1 MKSWL
6 REPIMALG
14 ICCSFSLTWRAPNH
28 QQTSNRKSLRI
39 DTGMYSRQ
47 KRHVGLASMTPDTRF
62 CKKKHYDQFQ
72 TSDPSWWLHQPIW
85 KYHSNCIISP
95 ILGMKATTIWNHQ
108 LGLRKW
114 PAKSQEQR
122 QMCMKA
128 MTGGSLVEQL
138 SERKFTKIHPLE
150 ILCDFLGMV
159 SLRDPFKGESW
170 PPNRGIKRSRLESP
184 GCYSPLKRNS
194 KSSL

>member
-122 QMCMKA
+122 QMCIRQWLGLPGRTTFRKEICKN
-128 MTGGSLVEQL
+128 TPPGNSLWLFGDGE
-138 SERKFTKIHPLE
+138 FTW
-150 ILCDFLGMV
+150 
-159 SLRDPFKGESW
+159 PFQGRIVTAK
-170 PPNRGIKRSRLESP
+170 
-184 GCYSPLKRNS
+184 
-194 KSSL
+194 